1 MLRLSVF
8 MAASTLIACTPQ
20 QSEGSS
26 NLVVDTDQP
35 FEISVDDVKVIRKQQ
50 QIFQDNNLIQTDE
63 YENRLLITVSINNIT
78 ELELKKV
85 WFELQLNSEVEP
97 YIASGILKFKS
108 DKMDI
113 TTREKALEADLKDK
127 PNDKPIVWAFSH
139 EWNMMLTTE
148 ENLDTYYGLSPE
160 GLAEGLKSIT
170 VQVNWKGGL
179 QTETISLE
187 LSESDLKLL
196 K

>member
-8 MAASTLIACTPQ
+8 MAASMLIACTPQ
-20 QSEGSS
+20 QSEGNS
-26 NLVVDTDQP
+26 NPVVDTDQP
-35 FEISVDDVKVIRKQQ
+35 FEISVDEVKVIRKQQ

-97 YIASGILKFKS
+97 YIASKILKFKS

-113 TTREKALEADLKDK
+113 TSHEKALEADLKDK
-127 PNDKPIVWAFSH
+127 PQDKPIVWAFSH
-139 EWNMMLTTE
+139 EWNMTLTTE
-148 ENLDTYYGLSPE
+148 DDLDTYYGLSPE
-160 GLAEGLKSIT
+160 GLAEELKSIT
-170 VQVNWKGGL
+170 VKVTWKGGS
-179 QTETISLE
+179 QTETIPLE